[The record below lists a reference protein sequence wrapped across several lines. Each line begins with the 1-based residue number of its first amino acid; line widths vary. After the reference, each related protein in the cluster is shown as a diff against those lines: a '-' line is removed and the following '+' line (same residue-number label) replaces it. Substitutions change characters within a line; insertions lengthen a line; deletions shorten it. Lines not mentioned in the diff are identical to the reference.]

1 MLSKEYHKYK
11 DNIKLRNVTNNA
23 KYLHVV
29 LSLDLDLVKKINNP
43 PIAGSKINEDKIG
56 KSIILKLKKLIEQ
69 KNQLT

>member
-1 MLSKEYHKYK
+1 LSKEYHRYK

-23 KYLHVV
+23 KYLLVV

-43 PIAGSKINEDKIG
+43 PITGSKINDDKIG